1 MYIYIHEYEEYFYTK
16 FSTLA
21 AIESDGRSLYI
32 HAQIVLSV
40 SHVFYA
46 LKGMVVVVCFLSDIR
61 KSITSESF

>member
-1 MYIYIHEYEEYFYTK
+1 MYIYNIHEYEEYFYTK

-21 AIESDGRSLYI
+21 AMESDGRSLYI

-46 LKGMVVVVCFLSDIR
+46 LKKNGGSCLFS
-61 KSITSESF
+61 

>member
-1 MYIYIHEYEEYFYTK
+1 MYIYIHDIYEYEEYFYTK

-46 LKGMVVVVCFLSDIR
+46 LKRNGGRCLFS
-61 KSITSESF
+61 